1 MLKQADKDACSTPRQ
16 PSSGSAHLG
25 HEQTNNVC
33 LFNMGPSSC
42 PQGDHLFEASF
53 LFSCPPRLLMA
64 FLPPQVQ
71 ALYMMSMGLINR
83 ITLVFASN
91 WWDTGARNGKMDT
104 ACWIDR
110 LTSDNTNT
118 PWFEFYSLTGI
129 LNRPMLIAF
138 NSGNVAAAV
147 RTIKNG
153 RAPAVLVSSLD
164 QSIHSRP
171 RLC

>member
-1 MLKQADKDACSTPRQ
+1 M
-16 PSSGSAHLG
+16 
-25 HEQTNNVC
+25 
-33 LFNMGPSSC
+33 
-42 PQGDHLFEASF
+42 
-53 LFSCPPRLLMA
+53 
-64 FLPPQVQ
+64 
-71 ALYMMSMGLINR
+71 YMMSMGLLNSV
-83 ITLVFASN
+83 TLVFVSN

-147 RTIKNG
+147 RT
-153 RAPAVLVSSLD
+153 
-164 QSIHSRP
+164 
-171 RLC
+171 

>member
-1 MLKQADKDACSTPRQ
+1 MRPVLRFP
-16 PSSGSAHLG
+16 P
-25 HEQTNNVC
+25 NN
-33 LFNMGPSSC
+33 GI
-42 PQGDHLFEASF
+42 
-53 LFSCPPRLLMA
+53 PPL
-64 FLPPQVQ
+64 PQVQ
-71 ALYMMSMGLINR
+71 AMYMMSMGLLNSV
-83 ITLVFASN
+83 TLVFASN

-147 RTIKNG
+147 RT
-153 RAPAVLVSSLD
+153 
-164 QSIHSRP
+164 
-171 RLC
+171 